1 MGTIRHHAIVV
12 TSYNKDSLAEA
23 RAQADILFGSAQANA
38 LTGSHLA
45 SISEI
50 TKATANSYGSF
61 LIAPDGSNE
70 WWDHSDLADA
80 ARREYI
86 TYLNGTRNGDPSL
99 SGDLGWVEAQYG
111 GPGNDDMVLCSVD
124 KDVQVLYAAVARIA
138 HEGHARRE
146 YPSYA
151 FPTAPFDVLSAM
163 ETIGLVFE
171 DNKRN
176 FLLTGSGFQ
185 SAEYVGRSYPM
196 LVKAVTHNAVNAT
209 V

>member
-23 RAQADILFGSAQANA
+23 RAQADTLFGSAQANA
-38 LTGSHLA
+38 LTGRHLA

-111 GPGNDDMVLCSVD
+111 GPNNDDMILCSVD

-138 HEGHARRE
+138 YEGHARPE
-146 YPSYA
+146 YTAYKS
-151 FPTAPFDVLSAM
+151 APFDVLAAM
-163 ETIGLVFE
+163 EAIKLVFR
-171 DNKRN
+171 DPKGNY
-176 FLLTGSGFQ
+176 LLTGSGFQ
-185 SAEYVGRSYPM
+185 SAEYVGRTYPM